1 MLFHKS
7 YRSVLGKLVKIVIK
21 SFTQVSTNSIQKKYM
36 ALKKKKS
43 QVTILD
49 LFGGEEKTCFLIL
62 QLTWDSWFSSSAT
75 EKGLTLKK
83 TFKGWYAY
91 S

>member
-1 MLFHKS
+1 M
-7 YRSVLGKLVKIVIK
+7 
-21 SFTQVSTNSIQKKYM
+21 QVSTNSTQKKYM
-36 ALKKKKS
+36 ALKKKKK
-43 QVTILD
+43 VTAYNTRSIW
-49 LFGGEEKTCFLIL
+49 GRRKKKYFLAL
-62 QLTWDSWFSSSAT
+62 QPTWDSWFSSSAT